1 MSKFMINDEA
11 LINDINPF
19 VEFDF
24 SLPGA
29 WSKPPQ
35 YATGKLSMDK
45 ETVDSDQT
53 SPICDFGITSGNRTI
68 DWCRRPP
75 ENCPLNRMWE
85 PQRLWDPEFY
95 VPPQSHSRSS
105 EQVGAVR
112 GIEKDLLLALIFL
125 FVFYAMLDMT
135 RK

>member
-1 MSKFMINDEA
+1 MSKFMINDDA

-35 YATGKLSMDK
+35 YGVLSRQTQDK
-45 ETVDSDQT
+45 ETVDLEPK
-53 SPICDFGITSGNRTI
+53 SPICNFGITAGDRTV
-68 DWCRRPP
+68 DMCRRPP

-85 PQRLWDPEFY
+85 PQRLWDSEFY
-95 VPPQSHSRSS
+95 VPPVAESGSPSTSVSTFAKELVHIL
-105 EQVGAVR
+105 VV
-112 GIEKDLLLALIFL
+112 LLVL
-125 FVFYAMLDMT
+125 YAILDMT

>member
-35 YATGKLSMDK
+35 YGVLSRQTQDK
-45 ETVDSDQT
+45 ETDSDPT
-53 SPICDFGITSGNRTI
+53 SPICNFGITAGDRTV
-68 DWCRRPP
+68 DMCRRPP

-95 VPPQSHSRSS
+95 VPPVVQSAPIPTVSTFAKELVHIL
-105 EQVGAVR
+105 VV
-112 GIEKDLLLALIFL
+112 LLVL
-125 FVFYAMLDMT
+125 YAILDMT

>member
-35 YATGKLSMDK
+35 YGVLSRQTPDK
-45 ETVDSDQT
+45 ETDSDPK
-53 SPICDFGITSGNRTI
+53 SPICNFGITAGDRTV
-68 DWCRRPP
+68 DMCRRPP
-75 ENCPLNRMWE
+75 EDCPLNRMWE

-95 VPPQSHSRSS
+95 VPPVTESATPP
-105 EQVGAVR
+105 VGVSTF
-112 GIEKDLLLALIFL
+112 GKELVHILMVLLIL
-125 FVFYAMLDMT
+125 YAILDMT